1 MSNYHKQN
9 DFTKDGH
16 IQGRQEMADWLDDLQ
31 RNPLDFSPDFLHSIE
46 FHLGNQAAKFIPRLT
61 ECAEQIP
68 TLEALV
74 SENDFRLNLPRLEK
88 YDGIG
93 RQIDSICFH
102 PTYLDAG
109 DIVYGTG
116 MMEMMSHPGG
126 LLKALSLFFL
136 TSHAGEAGHN
146 CPVACTAGVIRIL
159 SKVDDF
165 EDKAHFWQKLLEPSF
180 RKNFTGAQFLTEVQG
195 GSDVGR
201 NATRAIE
208 KEDGS
213 YSIEGEKWFC
223 SNANAE
229 LILMTARYDSTLE
242 GTRGLGLFLVPK
254 YLPDGSRNNYTLRRL
269 KEKLGTRTMASA
281 EIDFDGALGIHMGPI
296 GEGFKLIM
304 QNVLHISRIYNTF
317 SVCGSGR
324 RALQIATRYSRHRKA
339 FGKKIANYPLVQEN
353 LANIQA
359 ENMALLSS
367 AMRLAADQDRI
378 DLNQKLASDQLL
390 LQRLMAN
397 LNKYVSALWSV
408 QHIHHCIDVL
418 AGNGAIESFSSLPR
432 LLRDSIVCENWEGTH
447 NTLRMQVLRD
457 ILRYDQDKIYLNFMR
472 ERFSKL
478 SNHAVTVELEEHL
491 KVTENL
497 FIQLRKAGTLLQSYL
512 IKKVFDNMCLGHLA
526 LCLLEEG
533 LDMFNH
539 MQNDVKLMA
548 LEVFMNKHIRH
559 TTPRDQE
566 GLNKFAALL
575 DKFNCIEKT

>member
-1 MSNYHKQN
+1 MINYHKHN
-9 DFTKDGH
+9 HCSKDGH
-16 IQGRQEMADWLDDLQ
+16 IQGRQEMTNWLNDLQ
-31 RNPLDFSPDFLHSIE
+31 LNPLTFSPDFLHSVG
-46 FHLGNQAAKFIPRLT
+46 FHLGSDANKFIPRLH

-74 SENDFRLNLPRLEK
+74 SENDFRFNLPRLEK
-88 YDGIG
+88 YDSIG
-93 RQIDSICFH
+93 RHIDHICFH

-116 MMEMMSHPGG
+116 MMEMMSRPGG

-159 SKVDDF
+159 SKVNDF
-165 EDKAHFWQKLLEPSF
+165 EGKAYFWQKLLEPSF

-242 GTRGLGLFLVPK
+242 GTRGLGLFLIPRN
-254 YLPDGSRNNYTLRRL
+254 LPDGSRNSYTLRRL

-281 EIDFDGALGIHMGPI
+281 EIDFNGAFGIHMGPI
-296 GEGFKLIM
+296 GDGFKLIM

-324 RALQIATRYSRHRKA
+324 RALQIATRYSRHRRA
-339 FGKKIANYPLVQEN
+339 FGKEIGDYPLVQEN

-359 ENMALLSS
+359 ENMALLAS
-367 AMRLAADQDRI
+367 AMRLAADQDKI
-378 DLNQKLASDQLL
+378 DLKQNLEPDELL

-397 LNKYVSALWSV
+397 LNKYISALWSV

-457 ILRYDQDKIYLNFMR
+457 ILRYNQDKIYSNCIRARL
-472 ERFSKL
+472 SKL
-478 SNHAVTVELEEHL
+478 SSNPFSIELQEHL
-491 KVTENL
+491 KLTENL
-497 FIQLRKAGTLLQSYL
+497 FTQLRKAETPLQSYL
-512 IKKVFDNMCLGHLA
+512 IKDVFDKMSVGHLA

-533 LDMFNH
+533 QHMSDH
-539 MQNDVKLMA
+539 MQNNAKLLA

-559 TTPRDQE
+559 TTPSDQA
-566 GLNKFAALL
+566 GLNKFATLIE
-575 DKFNCIEKT
+575 KFNYAE